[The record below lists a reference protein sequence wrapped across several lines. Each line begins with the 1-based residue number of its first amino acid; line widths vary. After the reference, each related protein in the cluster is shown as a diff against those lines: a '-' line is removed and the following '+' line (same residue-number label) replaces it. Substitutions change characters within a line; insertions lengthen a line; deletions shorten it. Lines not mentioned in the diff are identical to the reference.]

1 MVIIIS
7 LGFSL
12 VVLLALLPMLLETP
26 LLVEDRDDVAV
37 VADLLVVIALQ
48 FLASDC
54 ATSHEDDDDEDV
66 NEERFESA
74 NEESSFCLSQHSD
87 DLGDD

>member
-1 MVIIIS
+1 
-7 LGFSL
+7 
-12 VVLLALLPMLLETP
+12 
-26 LLVEDRDDVAV
+26 VEDRDDVAV

-48 FLASDC
+48 FLVSDC
-54 ATSHEDDDDEDV
+54 ATSHEDDDDDDEDV